1 MEKQFKTIE
10 EQIQILKS
18 RNLKIE
24 DYNKTYKMLIK
35 NNYYYLINGYKD
47 LFLEKTTK
55 EEKYLDNTRIE
66 EIYALYIFD
75 KKIKINI
82 LKYILLLENEIDSY
96 LSYEFSK
103 TYGHKNYLNLK
114 NFNHTKSNI
123 PLIKK
128 FMNDINLEIEYQ
140 YKSSNKMIIHYLD
153 TYQYIP
159 LWVLVRILSFGK
171 ISKFYSLMKQKEQNA
186 ISRKYHLKIPEFK
199 IYLQNLTLIRNIC
212 AHDEK
217 LYDIKVRSR
226 IFPTCYHEKLN
237 IKKNNKYQHA
247 TRDLFSIIIIL
258 KMLLEKEQFDN
269 FYRTII
275 EDIQELKKQLLTIN
289 VNKVLYKMGFP
300 INFKELLKL

>member
-123 PLIKK
+123 PLIK
-128 FMNDINLEIEYQ
+128 
-140 YKSSNKMIIHYLD
+140 
-153 TYQYIP
+153 
-159 LWVLVRILSFGK
+159 
-171 ISKFYSLMKQKEQNA
+171 
-186 ISRKYHLKIPEFK
+186 
-199 IYLQNLTLIRNIC
+199 
-212 AHDEK
+212 
-217 LYDIKVRSR
+217 
-226 IFPTCYHEKLN
+226 
-237 IKKNNKYQHA
+237 
-247 TRDLFSIIIIL
+247 
-258 KMLLEKEQFDN
+258 N
-269 FYRTII
+269 F
-275 EDIQELKKQLLTIN
+275 
-289 VNKVLYKMGFP
+289 
-300 INFKELLKL
+300 